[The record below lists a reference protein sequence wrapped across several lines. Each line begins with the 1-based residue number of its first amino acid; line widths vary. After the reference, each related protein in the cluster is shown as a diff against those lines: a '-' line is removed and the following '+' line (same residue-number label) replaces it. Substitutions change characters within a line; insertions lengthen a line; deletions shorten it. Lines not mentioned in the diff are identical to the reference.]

1 MEENFINDNYEK
13 YYEIEELIG
22 KGQYGKV
29 FKVKKIK
36 TNEIRAIKIIEID
49 NNKDEF
55 MKNIN
60 NELKNMKIFLM
71 KIQLNYMNIIIIK
84 IK

>member
-1 MEENFINDNYEK
+1 MEENKINDDYEK
-13 YYEIEELIG
+13 YYEIGELIG
-22 KGQYGKV
+22 RGHYGKV
-29 FKVKKIK
+29 FKVRKKQ

-60 NELKNMKIFLM
+60 NGLKNMKICCNKNENSVKL
-71 KIQLNYMNIIIIK
+71 YE
-84 IK
+84 